1 MAQPRSPLPAKLVVG
16 MISGFDDA
24 FRLAEAELPAQLGG
38 IDFRS
43 PEFPFDLTDY
53 YEEQMGANL
62 KRRFLSFAGLI
73 DPDRLAEIKLQTN
86 ALERKLGAE
95 HNWTVIRPIN
105 IDPGYVTS
113 SKLVLAT
120 AKDYSHRIYIG
131 RGIYAE
137 VTLSFVSG
145 HFEPSP
151 WTYPDYRT
159 DQYLSWFGEVREM
172 YTKALK
178 AIGPSPSSQTL

>member
-1 MAQPRSPLPAKLVVG
+1 MARPRSPLPAKLVVG

-24 FRLAEAELPAQLGG
+24 FRLAEAELPTQFGR
-38 IDFRS
+38 IDLRS

-53 YEEQMGANL
+53 YEEQMGVNL
-62 KRRFLSFAGLI
+62 KRRFLSFADLI
-73 DPDRLAEIKLQTN
+73 DPGRLAEMKLQTN
-86 ALERKLGAE
+86 ALERELGTTRT
-95 HNWTVIRPIN
+95 WTVARPIN
-105 IDPGYVTS
+105 IDPGYITS

-159 DQYLSWFGEVREM
+159 DQYLSWFGEVREI
-172 YTKALK
+172 YSKALK
-178 AIGPSPSSQTL
+178 TTGLSA

>member
-1 MAQPRSPLPAKLVVG
+1 MARPCSPLPAKLVVG
-16 MISGFDDA
+16 MISAFDDA
-24 FRLAEAELPAQLGG
+24 FRLAEEELCAQFGT
-38 IDFRS
+38 IDLRS
-43 PEFPFDLTDY
+43 PEFLFDLTDY
-53 YEEQMGANL
+53 YEEQMGVNL
-62 KRRFLSFAGLI
+62 KRRFLSFADLI
-73 DPDRLAEIKLQTN
+73 DPDRLPDVKLQTN
-86 ALERKLGAE
+86 ALERELGTRRT
-95 HNWTVIRPIN
+95 WTVARPIN
-105 IDPGYVTS
+105 IDPGYITS

-172 YTKALK
+172 YSKTLK
-178 AIGPSPSSQTL
+178 AIGPSA